1 MANPI
6 SKAVNESM
14 NQEIDTFDYDSVN
27 VDLVTIES
35 DMKKGNY
42 GSFTKALTTLDN
54 GKTLVVSKLKNLYPK
69 IQKDTKNPLE
79 VKALSLIEESFIKD
93 KIETEKALGTY
104 DSVIG
109 YWYLDSE
116 ISKKPKWIQV
126 EKVRFD
132 DVNSTE
138 NKKAHKVLNLADI
151 PATVNKDG
159 VTLNGIKRFAKGS
172 AFTDVSKWS
181 TLKGTKLLENLD
193 KARGTLKK
201 ERSRAMND
209 LYNKLENPVD
219 KKASSRINKSSIGES
234 VYETLAKQYI
244 RIRKT
249 DGKDEVTSH
258 SAPEVMA
265 LLKEAMEILQPLVTN
280 AVKSE
285 YKKVWLKNDK

>member
-6 SKAVNESM
+6 SKALELDS
-14 NQEIDTFDYDSVN
+14 FDYDSVN

-69 IQKDTKNPLE
+69 IQKGTKNPLE

-132 DVNSTE
+132 SVNSVE
-138 NKKAHKVLNLADI
+138 NKKAHTVLNLADI
-151 PATVNKDG
+151 SATDNKDG
-159 VTLNGIKRFAKGS
+159 ITLNGIRRFAKGS
-172 AFTDVSKWS
+172 AFTDVSKWI

-209 LYNKLENPVD
+209 LYN
-219 KKASSRINKSSIGES
+219 
-234 VYETLAKQYI
+234 
-244 RIRKT
+244 
-249 DGKDEVTSH
+249 
-258 SAPEVMA
+258 
-265 LLKEAMEILQPLVTN
+265 
-280 AVKSE
+280 
-285 YKKVWLKNDK
+285 

>member
-6 SKAVNESM
+6 SKAVEV
-14 NQEIDTFDYDSVN
+14 DTFDYDSVN

-54 GKTLVVSKLKNLYPK
+54 GKTLVVNKLKTLYPK
-69 IQKDTKNPLE
+69 IKRGTKNPLE

-93 KIETEKALGTY
+93 KIETEKSFGTY

-132 DVNSTE
+132 SVNSVE
-138 NKKAHKVLNLADI
+138 NKKAHTVLNLADI
-151 PATVNKDG
+151 PATNNKDG
-159 VTLNGIKRFAKGS
+159 VTLNGIRRFAKGS
-172 AFTDVSKWS
+172 AFTDVSKWT
-181 TLKGTKLLENLD
+181 TLKGTKLLENLE
-193 KARGTLKK
+193 KVQVTLKK

-209 LYNKLENPVD
+209 LYNKLENPNN

-234 VYETLAKQYI
+234 VYETLAKQYK
-244 RIRKT
+244 RVRKT
-249 DGKDEVTSH
+249 EGTDEVTSH

>member
-14 NQEIDTFDYDSVN
+14 NQEVDTFDYDSVN

-54 GKTLVVSKLKNLYPK
+54 GKTLVVNKLKTLYPK
-69 IQKDTKNPLE
+69 IKRGTKNSLE
-79 VKALSLIEESFIKD
+79 IKALSLIEESFIKD
-93 KIETEKALGTY
+93 KIETEKAFGTY
-104 DSVIG
+104 DSVVG

-138 NKKAHKVLNLADI
+138 NKKAHAVLNLADI
-151 PATVNKDG
+151 DAIVNKDG
-159 VTLNGIKRFAKGS
+159 VTLNGIRRFAKGS
-172 AFTDVSKWS
+172 AFTDVSKWT
-181 TLKGTKLLENLD
+181 TLKGTKLLENLE
-193 KARGTLKK
+193 KAQSTLKK

-209 LYNKLENPVD
+209 LYNKLENPTS
-219 KKASSRINKSSIGES
+219 KKASTRINKSSVGES
-234 VYETLAKQYI
+234 IYENLAKQYI

-265 LLKEAMEILQPLVTN
+265 LLKEAMEVLQPLVTN

>member
-1 MANPI
+1 MANSI

-14 NQEIDTFDYDSVN
+14 NQEKDTFDYDSVN

-69 IQKDTKNPLE
+69 IQKGTKNPLE

-93 KIETEKALGTY
+93 KIETEKAFGTY

-151 PATVNKDG
+151 PATINKDG
-159 VTLNGIKRFAKGS
+159 VTLNGIRRFAKGS

-209 LYNKLENPVD
+209 LYNKIENPVD
-219 KKASSRINKSSIGES
+219 KKVSSRINKSSIGES

-285 YKKVWLKNDK
+285 YKKVWLKNN

>member
-14 NQEIDTFDYDSVN
+14 NQEADTFDYDSVN

-93 KIETEKALGTY
+93 KIETEKAFGTY

-116 ISKKPKWIQV
+116 ISKKSKWIQV

-151 PATVNKDG
+151 SATVNKDG

-201 ERSRAMND
+201 ERSRAMAD

-219 KKASSRINKSSIGES
+219 KKASTRINKSSVGES
-234 VYETLAKQYI
+234 IYENLAKQYK
-244 RIRKT
+244 RARKT
-249 DGKDEVTSH
+249 EGTDEVTSH

>member
-14 NQEIDTFDYDSVN
+14 NQEVDTFDYDSVN

-54 GKTLVVSKLKNLYPK
+54 GKTLVVNKLKTLYPK
-69 IQKDTKNPLE
+69 IKRGTKNSLE
-79 VKALSLIEESFIKD
+79 IKALSLIEESFIKD
-93 KIETEKALGTY
+93 KIETEKAFGTY
-104 DSVIG
+104 DSVVG

-138 NKKAHKVLNLADI
+138 NKKAHAVLNLADI
-151 PATVNKDG
+151 DAIVNKDG
-159 VTLNGIKRFAKGS
+159 VTLNGIRRFAKGS
-172 AFTDVSKWS
+172 AFTDVSKWT
-181 TLKGTKLLENLD
+181 TLKGTKLLENLE
-193 KARGTLKK
+193 KAQSTLKK

-209 LYNKLENPVD
+209 LYNKLENPTN
-219 KKASSRINKSSIGES
+219 KKASTRINKSSVGES
-234 VYETLAKQYI
+234 IYENLAKQYI

-265 LLKEAMEILQPLVTN
+265 LLKEAMEVLQPLVTN

>member
-1 MANPI
+1 MANSI

-14 NQEIDTFDYDSVN
+14 NQEKDTFDYDSVN

-93 KIETEKALGTY
+93 KIETEKAFGTY

-116 ISKKPKWIQV
+116 ISKKSKWIQV

-201 ERSRAMND
+201 ERSRAMAD

-219 KKASSRINKSSIGES
+219 KKASTRINKSSIGES

-265 LLKEAMEILQPLVTN
+265 LLKEAMEVLQPLVTN

-285 YKKVWLKNDK
+285 YKKVWLKNN